1 MAKQL
6 FRVWGGEGNRH
17 GTATRG
23 DVLVNRL
30 NDGTDLNEIWDEI
43 NEALS
48 LYGKQESALAGLLAF
63 RTANVAD
70 AIPQGQEVPLLEEA
84 TEFGTPRGIAD
95 PTYLTLGYSWK
106 DFDIASRMSWRY
118 LREADSEQVVNR
130 VSRIISGDVQLVNGS
145 ILQRLLD
152 PAVRIN
158 DWGHN
163 CYGLYNADM
172 KPPDYMGK
180 TFDSTHKHYLTTTT
194 TTLDSLHVEAGINHV
209 KEHGYGVQTGRF
221 VLLMNPAD
229 VQTSLITSWRAGK
242 EYRTGGPLPKW
253 DFVVSSNAPARITHE
268 HVEGAAPPPDYAG
281 QPVLG
286 SYGGALLVESYF
298 VPAGYVIIA
307 ATGGANGSDNVV
319 GFREHKNP
327 AYRGLRV
334 IPGVGPYPIQEHFY
348 ARGFGTG
355 VRHRGAAVAIQ
366 ITGSASYTAPVIVA
380 HR

>member
-1 MAKQL
+1 MAKQQL
-6 FRVWGGEGNRH
+6 LRVWGGEGNRH

-48 LYGKQESALAGLLAF
+48 LYNKQKSALAGLLAY
-63 RTANVAD
+63 RTTNVAD
-70 AIPQGQEVPLLEEA
+70 AIPQSVEVPLLEEA
-84 TEFGTPRGIAD
+84 TEFGTPVGIAD
-95 PTYLTLGYSWK
+95 PTYLSLGFSYK

-118 LREADSEQVVNR
+118 LREADSEQVTNR
-130 VSRIISGDVQLVNGS
+130 VARIIAGDNQLVNGS

-152 PAVRIN
+152 PTVRVN

-163 CYGLYNADM
+163 VYGLYNGDM

-209 KEHGYGVQTGRF
+209 REHGYGVQTGRF

-268 HVEGAAPPPDYAG
+268 HVEGATPPPDYNG
-281 QPVLG
+281 LPVLG
-286 SYGGALLVESYF
+286 SYGSALVIESLAVSALF
-298 VPAGYVIIA
+298 G
-307 ATGGANGSDNVV
+307 
-319 GFREHKNP
+319 
-327 AYRGLRV
+327 
-334 IPGVGPYPIQEHFY
+334 PGVTEIFGPTRDTP
-348 ARGFGTG
+348 G
-355 VRHRGAAVAIQ
+355 VA
-366 ITGSASYTAPVIVA
+366 
-380 HR
+380 